1 MKIASLV
8 ADHGYLAVFIGTFLE
23 GETVLLM
30 AGFAAHRGLMR
41 LPEVMLLAFVAS
53 TSGDQVYYW
62 LGRYYGERLFVRF
75 PALGRQVPTVQRL
88 LEKYHTPLILGIRFL
103 YGLRMAG
110 PLAMGALQ
118 VPALRFALLNMV
130 GAAVWAVLVAWLGYQ
145 FGNLLELVFHDLRH
159 IEEFVLLVLLIAGV
173 AVAWVRYRR
182 SSRGGT

>member
-1 MKIASLV
+1 M
-8 ADHGYLAVFIGTFLE
+8 
-23 GETVLLM
+23 
-30 AGFAAHRGLMR
+30 
-41 LPEVMLLAFVAS
+41 
-53 TSGDQVYYW
+53 
-62 LGRYYGERLFVRF
+62 RF